1 MKSLS
6 LGLLFIA
13 LGVSRALAAEP
24 PAITLRVDTEDGK
37 KMLIATVTAAGK
49 PVENAK
55 VAFFARRTFGAL
67 ALGAEVTL
75 DDGTAAAPFPVMLP
89 GDERGRLQISAEL
102 ANRPKDAVPV
112 RAEALFEGGVPFR
125 AAPQTA
131 PRALWSSRAPFI
143 LLINIAV
150 LVGLVWAA
158 FAFVVIQ
165 LNGIRKERMPV
176 PDAATA
182 LSPTQPTHAET
193 KTSP

>member
-13 LGVSRALAAEP
+13 LGVSRTLAAEP
-24 PAITLRVDTEDGK
+24 PAITLQVDTEEGK
-37 KMLIATVTAAGK
+37 KVLVATVTDAGK

-55 VAFFARRTFGAL
+55 VAFFVRRTFGAL

-75 DDGTAAAPFPVMLP
+75 DDGTAAVPFPVTLP

-102 ANRPKDAVPV
+102 ANRPKDAAPV
-112 RAEALFEGGVPFR
+112 RVTALFDGGVPFR
-125 AAPQTA
+125 AESQTA

-158 FAFVVIQ
+158 FAYVVIQ
-165 LNGIRKERMPV
+165 LNGIRKERAPV

-182 LSPTQPTHAET
+182 FPTAQPTPPET